1 MIILSDLKDGSFI
14 QLFLLPLFFR
24 QVKNEEVMRLAGEMK
39 RERDEEL
46 EKEEILFE
54 LHEGRVREAE
64 RRKEALELELEIRA
78 VLLSTNGAALD
89 KHQLI
94 FFFIMRIHNWFT
106 LSLMFKVV
114 LLDFISKLEHSV
126 SCGVCEMLI

>member
-1 MIILSDLKDGSFI
+1 M
-14 QLFLLPLFFR
+14 LPLFFR

-39 RERDEEL
+39 RERDEER

-78 VLLSTNGAALD
+78 VLLSTTSIGQTTSNNLLFYD
-89 KHQLI
+89 ENSQLVYS
-94 FFFIMRIHNWFT
+94 H
-106 LSLMFKVV
+106 
-114 LLDFISKLEHSV
+114 
-126 SCGVCEMLI
+126 